1 METTMTRTASRAA
14 LAALMSL
21 SLLTA
26 GACSRTERY
35 TATGAALGAGGG
47 ALIAAA
53 ADGSVA
59 GGAII
64 GGVVGGAAGYC
75 IARDCLR

>member
-1 METTMTRTASRAA
+1 MTRTIGKAA
-14 LAALMSL
+14 IAAIMGL

-35 TATGAALGAGGG
+35 TATGGAIGAGSGAIIGAATGGSAVGG
-47 ALIAAA
+47 A
-53 ADGSVA
+53 V
-59 GGAII
+59 I
-64 GGVVGGAAGYC
+64 GGVVGAGAGYC